1 VGFTPAAG
9 ASPSGRRA
17 GRGFGFSGSGMDLR
31 RVAAV
36 IGRARV
42 EVKQKAIAARSE
54 SHVITGPSPPSRA
67 RSRICEARMPQS
79 QKTRAQAKREYT
91 QLLRLHEQLLNQ
103 LSRARDALMAP
114 GTMELVK
121 EIKGRTGE
129 APDLTDIKTSVE
141 EAIRALKLSQS
152 HIRVAVSDDIDT
164 TTFEVEGIVNMPA
177 YLQRFLAERS
187 QEPGFTYGVEND
199 AVRGWIV
206 SWKEYTNRGT
216 VRGYGQF
223 CERPYAWLDD

>member
-1 VGFTPAAG
+1 
-9 ASPSGRRA
+9 
-17 GRGFGFSGSGMDLR
+17 
-31 RVAAV
+31 
-36 IGRARV
+36 
-42 EVKQKAIAARSE
+42 
-54 SHVITGPSPPSRA
+54 
-67 RSRICEARMPQS
+67 MPQRPKS
-79 QKTRAQAKREYT
+79 RSQAKREYT

-103 LSRARDALMAP
+103 FTRAREALVAP
-114 GTMELVK
+114 GTAELLK

-152 HIRVAVSDDIDT
+152 HIRAAVSEEIDT
-164 TTFEVEGIVNMPA
+164 ASFEVEGIVNMPA

-187 QEPGFTYGVEND
+187 QEPGFTYEVED
-199 AVRGWIV
+199 DPVRGWIV